1 MEWFE
6 LKHRPQSRCGPKGSN
21 ERNVKL
27 KRVVDFGAPR
37 AAGRTILTHT
47 GVGRTI
53 LTETQGAEF
62 TMVRPALGK
71 TSDTN
76 FMLFL
81 RGERRLRTKRN
92 AAGKCCEPEL
102 GKRNEHTIVRKHS
115 SPWEGRRFGSSTV
128 LGCSVSGFC
137 TVFTPTNCASECFN
151 ETVI

>member
-71 TSDTN
+71 TGHKLHAFPS
-76 FMLFL
+76 
-81 RGERRLRTKRN
+81 RRETAPNETKRG
-92 AAGKCCEPEL
+92 GK
-102 GKRNEHTIVRKHS
+102 
-115 SPWEGRRFGSSTV
+115 V
-128 LGCSVSGFC
+128 L
-137 TVFTPTNCASECFN
+137 
-151 ETVI
+151 